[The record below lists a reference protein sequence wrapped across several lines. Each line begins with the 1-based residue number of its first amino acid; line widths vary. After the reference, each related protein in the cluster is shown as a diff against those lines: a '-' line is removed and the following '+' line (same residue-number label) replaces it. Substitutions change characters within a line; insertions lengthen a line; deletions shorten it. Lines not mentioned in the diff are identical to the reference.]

1 MKAAVY
7 LSTLGCRL
15 NEAELVSWTGALEAK
30 GHRVVGRVQDA
41 NLIVLNTC
49 AVTQEASRKSRKL
62 VGSLHRKNPSARLV
76 VTGCMAE
83 LEPER
88 AAALAGVDLVVSNR
102 AKDDLVEEVLA
113 KLDLQTMPE
122 MATEPDSAHPYADD
136 SESPSAQG
144 PLLQLGKRTT
154 PRSRAFIKVQ
164 DGCRN
169 HCSYCVV
176 TIARGEERSRSID
189 SLVQE
194 INGLH
199 AQGLSRSGAHR
210 SASRWLWARP
220 GHRLERR
227 SCARFCAETTIDRMR
242 LSSLEPWDLP
252 ENFSELWQE
261 PRLMPHLHLP
271 LQSGSDSVLRRMS
284 RRCFTREYKA
294 LVTNLRANVK
304 DLNIT
309 TDLIVGFPGETDQE
323 FADSLKFVQEIGFG
337 HMHIFGFSAR
347 EGTRAATLPGRIDAN
362 TIRQRS
368 RDMHRVA
375 ARMKEEHMNAHLG
388 STRPVLWESGRDGD
402 DGQRTYQGYT
412 DNYLRVQAVGEAL
425 ENTLTSATLSRIDG
439 TPGERFVAQV
449 GAPALP

>member
-1 MKAAVY
+1 MKASVY

-49 AVTQEASRKSRKL
+49 AVTSEASRKSRKL
-62 VGSLHRKNPSARLV
+62 AGSLHRKNPNARLV

-88 AAALAGVDLVVSNR
+88 AAALSGVDLVVSNT
-102 AKDDLVEEVLA
+102 AKDNLVDVVLS
-113 KLDLQTMPE
+113 KLDLHAMPE
-122 MATEPDSAHPYADD
+122 MATEPDSAHPYADLAETPEA
-136 SESPSAQG
+136 SG
-144 PLLQLGKRTT
+144 PLLQLGKRST

-176 TIARGEERSRSID
+176 TIARGDERSSSIAN
-189 SLVQE
+189 LVGE

-199 AQGLSRSGAHR
+199 EKGYKEAVLTGVHLGGYGHDLGTDLSELVHTLLRETSIE
-210 SASRWLWARP
+210 
-220 GHRLERR
+220 RL
-227 SCARFCAETTIDRMR
+227 R

-252 ENFSELWQE
+252 TNFSELWQS

-271 LQSGSDSVLRRMS
+271 LQSGSDTVLRRMS
-284 RRCFTREYKA
+284 RRCFTDEFRE
-294 LVTNLRANVK
+294 LVQTLRSNVP

-309 TDLIVGFPGETDQE
+309 TDLIVGFPGETEAE
-323 FADSLKFVQEIGFG
+323 FADSLEYVQEIGFG

-347 EGTRAATLPGRIDAN
+347 EGTRAAKLVGRIDGP
-362 TIRQRS
+362 TIRERS
-368 RDMHRVA
+368 RAMHRVA
-375 ARMKEEHMNAHLG
+375 AQMKQEHMERYLG
-388 STRPVLWESGRDGD
+388 TRRSVLWEAGRKDD
-402 DGQRTYQGYT
+402 DGTTSVQGYT
-412 DNYLRVQAVGEAL
+412 DNYLRVIAKGAGHG
-425 ENTLTSATLSRIDG
+425 NSISDATLLSIEG
-439 TPGERFVAQV
+439 TPAERFVAE
-449 GAPALP
+449 A